1 MTAHGTAVA
10 PGRRRSLG
18 SMSVAVLVCAA
29 AATLSTS
36 ASVGA
41 VTGHAVTTQEA
52 VVAPIISVTQ
62 VPAAISLGPCSG
74 GAADLHYQTVN
85 DAESFMLRIVAV
97 TEPCTP
103 IEAVAVV
110 YRMPDGSLAW
120 PQSLLE
126 RRELRIDRAGTV
138 DVRFAKECVPLQF
151 DVVTGSTPDTIAPWA
166 QWHGPL
172 LFDGDVGS
180 SWQHRPAGNCAGP
193 TSTVPPT
200 TDSPRGPELD
210 DPQLDLGAVDPD
222 LRGRRRLVHHSEHG
236 LGARSDDLGDAVD
249 RPRGARHLRRAE
261 WSHARRRARADGR
274 RGQRVVRRWS
284 GHPARRTRTGDAAP
298 SSERQ
303 LSFRRTGPGSDGGP

>member
-1 MTAHGTAVA
+1 
-10 PGRRRSLG
+10 
-18 SMSVAVLVCAA
+18 MSVAVLVCAA

-85 DAESFMLRIVAV
+85 DAESFTLRIVAV

-103 IEAVAVV
+103 IEAVAVA
-110 YRMPDGSLAW
+110 YRMPDGSFAW
-120 PQSLLE
+120 PQSLVE
-126 RRELRIDRAGTV
+126 RRELRIERAGTV

-151 DVVTGSTPDTIAPWA
+151 DVVTGATPDTIAPWA

-180 SWQHRPAGNCAGP
+180 SWQHRPAANCAGP
-193 TSTVPPT
+193 TSTVLPT
-200 TDSPRGPELD
+200 TDSPST
-210 DPQLDLGAVDPD
+210 V
-222 LRGRRRLVHHSEHG
+222 
-236 LGARSDDLGDAVD
+236 
-249 RPRGARHLRRAE
+249 
-261 WSHARRRARADGR
+261 
-274 RGQRVVRRWS
+274 
-284 GHPARRTRTGDAAP
+284 AP
-298 SSERQ
+298 SSSTT
-303 LSFRRTGPGSDGGP
+303 LSSTSVPSTPTSEAGGDSSTTPSTASVLGATISATPSTAPEVLDTSVGRSGPTRVGGLALTGAAVNVLFVAGLVTLLVGLALVMLPRRRSGN